1 MTSGVPEGSILGPLL
16 FNIFISDLE
25 EETECTLT
33 KFADDTKLGGTVN
46 VLEGS
51 VAFQRDL
58 DRLEEW
64 ANQEL
69 MKNKCEVL
77 YLGQTNPLQQYG
89 LGTNQLG
96 SGSAEQDLEVLVDSG
111 LNRSQQCVLTAR
123 QASSIPGCAKQ
134 SITRV
139 SLKDYLLG
147 TC

>member
-1 MTSGVPEGSILGPLL
+1 MEYLRGLYWDLSCSISLSVTWRRRLSALSPSLQMTPNWGAP
-16 FNIFISDLE
+16 
-25 EETECTLT
+25 
-33 KFADDTKLGGTVN
+33 VN

-123 QASSIPGCAKQ
+123 QASSILDCLSG
-134 SITRV
+134 V
-139 SLKDYLLG
+139 
-147 TC
+147 